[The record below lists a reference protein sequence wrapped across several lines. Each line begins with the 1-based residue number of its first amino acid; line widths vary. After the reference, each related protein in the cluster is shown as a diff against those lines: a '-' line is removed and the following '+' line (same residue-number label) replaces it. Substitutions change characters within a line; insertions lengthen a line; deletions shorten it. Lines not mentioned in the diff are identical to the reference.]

1 MWGIVIVLQKKV
13 RNGWMLGYFIL
24 NFLMLNIV
32 KYLNLV
38 KKRKVVFFVLFEL
51 NLNGYLKFECISE
64 VY

>member
-24 NFLMLNIV
+24 NCLMLNIV

-38 KKRKVVFFVLFEL
+38 KKEL